1 MTELPVAGGRTRPVQ
16 QLPEPNHFWIAYSSR
31 TWRCTSRLF
40 TDLANARLNG
50 FHKTP
55 MDREMPD
62 LDVEEVEDL
71 LYLPPVDREL
81 EASRD
86 EMVGRLQELRIPVLV
101 QLRPGDALP
110 PAGAQVIY
118 DLLDPLLRGEVEELS
133 GLPEGSAAVWPLLP
147 GLTDHPEAWE
157 EGMTWLRAAKV
168 RCVQPMVP
176 ELTPTIRRQLA
187 ERYGDQAFDALFH
200 REPPSERGFAI
211 SADRFDL
218 GVFFE
223 RPATG
228 SNPRQEGNRQL
239 AAKLAL
245 AGELWHRLDKPVAA
259 GQGLLRASRG
269 AENSHHD
276 LAGLARENNLKVL
289 DWLDAHSL
297 ELMRQEVAAGHSA
310 LLETLLCEYLEKPI
324 PAWVKEMTP
333 PEKERAVKVIEVP
346 VGDEDDED
354 DDE

>member
-1 MTELPVAGGRTRPVQ
+1 MNELPVAGGRTRPVQ

-40 TDLANARLNG
+40 TDLANARLSG
-50 FHKTP
+50 VPKGP
-55 MDREMPD
+55 IEREMPD
-62 LDVEEVEDL
+62 LDVDEVEDL

-81 EASRD
+81 EAARN
-86 EMVGRLQELRIPVLV
+86 ELIGKLKEQRIPVLV
-101 QLRPGDALP
+101 ELRPGDRPP
-110 PAGAQVIY
+110 PAGSHVIF
-118 DLLDPLLRGEVEELS
+118 DLLEPLLRGETEEL
-133 GLPEGSAAVWPLLP
+133 GALPEGSSVVWPLIP
-147 GLTDHPEAWE
+147 GLTDHPETWE
-157 EGMTWLRAAKV
+157 EGMTWLKSAKV
-168 RCVQPMVP
+168 RCVQPLVP

-187 ERYGDQAFDALFH
+187 EKYGDQAFDALFH
-200 REPPSERGFAI
+200 REPPSEREFATL
-211 SADRFDL
+211 ADRFGL
-218 GVFFE
+218 EVFFE

-228 SNPRQEGNRQL
+228 HSPRQEVNRLL

-245 AGELWHRLDKPVAA
+245 AGELWHRLEKPVAA

-297 ELMRQEVAAGHSA
+297 ELLRQQAALNQSA
-310 LLETLLCEYLEKPI
+310 LLETLLCEYLDKPI

-346 VGDEDDED
+346 VGDDDE
-354 DDE
+354 EEEEE

>member
-1 MTELPVAGGRTRPVQ
+1 LTELPVAGGRTRPVQ

-31 TWRCTSRLF
+31 TWRCTSRLY

-50 FHKTP
+50 FQKGP
-55 MDREMPD
+55 LEREMPD

-81 EASRD
+81 EASRN
-86 EMVGRLQELRIPVLV
+86 EMIVRLHELRIPVLV
-101 QLRPGDALP
+101 QLRPGDAQP
-110 PAGAQVIY
+110 PDGSHVIY
-118 DLLDPLLRGEVEELS
+118 DLLEPLLRGEIEELS
-133 GLPEGSAAVWPLLP
+133 GLPEGSAAVWPLIP

-157 EGMTWLRAAKV
+157 EGMTWLRNAKV
-168 RCVQPMVP
+168 RCVQPLVP

-200 REPPSERGFAI
+200 RDPPSERDF
-211 SADRFDL
+211 SNVADRYGLSIFC
-218 GVFFE
+218 E

-228 SNPRQEGNRQL
+228 NSPRQELNRQL

-245 AGELWHRLDKPVAA
+245 AGELWHRLEKPMAA

-297 ELMRQEVAAGHSA
+297 ELLRQQAALGQSA
-310 LLETLLCEYLEKPI
+310 LLETLLCEYLEKPV

-346 VGDEDDED
+346 VGDEDE
-354 DDE
+354 EEEEE